1 MTLLK
6 LVMTGLLIPSSALAA
21 GTQQPSTTWAQEPTS
36 FMGVDLQGD
45 FLNEVAECPA
55 NATTSTTLCRAATE
69 TPGRFVIL
77 GTDSRRVLLGYK
89 LVAQVVNG
97 KIETLVFTGPSNSSG
112 LVAEMLRADYGPPS
126 QSKSNLIK
134 TKSGASFDNE
144 VLHWTGKSLSIKSQ
158 RNDAD
163 LGTYNVMLTTTPMS
177 VSNAQ
182 GADQPDESGVSQL

>member
-1 MTLLK
+1 MTLFK
-6 LVMTGLLIPSSALAA
+6 LVMTGILIPSSVLAA
-21 GTQQPSTTWAQEPTS
+21 DTLQPIATWAQEPTS

-45 FLNEVAECPA
+45 FLKQVAECPA
-55 NATTSTTLCRAATE
+55 NVTTSTTLCRSATQ
-69 TPGRFVIL
+69 TPGRYVIL
-77 GTDSRRVLLGYK
+77 GTNSRRVLLGYK
-89 LVAQVVNG
+89 LVAQVANG
-97 KIETLVFTGPSNSSG
+97 RIETLEFTGPSNSSS

-144 VLHWTGKSLSIKSQ
+144 VLHWKGKSLSIKSQ

-177 VSNAQ
+177 ISNAQ
-182 GADQPDESGVSQL
+182 GADQAAEPDVSQL